1 MQDKGAADALES
13 QCRKST
19 PNHGTEWPEVA
30 MHDDGED
37 DDIDLR
43 HLHHHDHQH
52 HYLIPYHLRKC
63 ACTSTSDSP
72 LAPVVFLRVPWCS
85 YSRYPPNP
93 IVIVC

>member
-52 HYLIPYHLRKC
+52 HYLIPYHFRKS
-63 ACTSTSDSP
+63 ARTSTSDSP
-72 LAPVVFLRVPWCS
+72 LL
-85 YSRYPPNP
+85 
-93 IVIVC
+93 